1 MKKFLCFLLMV
12 AVVATV
18 STTAFAAT
26 AATAAT
32 AGSGKKLD
40 QKITALQAKQQKI
53 SDKKADQEANLAK
66 LAAKQNLSL
75 FKQDLNQNL
84 QVVSTNEGNNLTAL
98 AEFAQLRLTLLQ
110 TLQSLK
116 SSNQKLSDDTK
127 TQLKSYNAQIKVI
140 VSAIKDTKGQNKT
153 LAEQNKI
160 NITNKDEAAIND
172 TFVQISAIQTGRYD
186 QIIQMNVI
194 LQQMNDLLN

>member
-26 AATAAT
+26 AATA
-32 AGSGKKLD
+32 GSGNKLD

-66 LAAKQNLSL
+66 LAAKQNLSP
-75 FKQDLNQNL
+75 FKQNLNQNL
-84 QVVSTNEGNNLTAL
+84 QVVSTNKGDNLTAL

-127 TQLKSYNAQIKVI
+127 TQLKSYNAQIKEI
-140 VSAIKDTKGQNKT
+140 AGTIKDTKGQNKT

-160 NITNKDEAAIND
+160 NIANKDETAIND
-172 TFVQISAIQTGRYD
+172 TFIQISAIQTGRYD
-186 QIIQMNVI
+186 QIIQMNAI
-194 LQQMNDLLN
+194 LQQMNELLN

>member
-26 AATAAT
+26 A
-32 AGSGKKLD
+32 GSGNKLD

-66 LAAKQNLSL
+66 LAAKQNLSP
-75 FKQDLNQNL
+75 FKQNLNQNL
-84 QVVSTNEGNNLTAL
+84 QVVSTNKGDNLTAL

-140 VSAIKDTKGQNKT
+140 AGAIKDTKGQNKT

-160 NITNKDEAAIND
+160 NIANKDETAIND
-172 TFVQISAIQTGRYD
+172 TFIQISAIQTGRYD
-186 QIIQMNVI
+186 QIIQMNAI
-194 LQQMNDLLN
+194 LQQMNELLN

>member
-26 AATAAT
+26 AVT
-32 AGSGKKLD
+32 AGSGNKLD

-66 LAAKQNLSL
+66 LAAKQNLSP
-75 FKQDLNQNL
+75 FKQNLDQNL
-84 QVVSTNEGNNLTAL
+84 QVVSTNKGNNLTAL

-140 VSAIKDTKGQNKT
+140 AGAIKDTKGQNKT

-160 NITNKDEAAIND
+160 NIANKDETAIND
-172 TFVQISAIQTGRYD
+172 TFIQISAIQTGRYD
-186 QIIQMNVI
+186 QIIQMNAI
-194 LQQMNDLLN
+194 LQQMNELLN

>member
-1 MKKFLCFLLMV
+1 MV

>member
-26 AATAAT
+26 A
-32 AGSGKKLD
+32 GSGNKLD

-66 LAAKQNLSL
+66 LVAKQNLSP
-75 FKQDLNQNL
+75 FKQNLDQNL
-84 QVVSTNEGNNLTAL
+84 QVVSTNKGDNLTAL

-140 VSAIKDTKGQNKT
+140 AGAIKDTKGQNKT

-160 NITNKDEAAIND
+160 NIANKDETAIND
-172 TFVQISAIQTGRYD
+172 TFIQISAIQTGRYD
-186 QIIQMNVI
+186 QIIQMNAI
-194 LQQMNDLLN
+194 LQQMNELLN

>member
-26 AATAAT
+26 AVT
-32 AGSGKKLD
+32 AGSGNKLD

-66 LAAKQNLSL
+66 LVAKQNLSP
-75 FKQDLNQNL
+75 FKQNLDQNL
-84 QVVSTNEGNNLTAL
+84 QVVSTNKGDNLTAL

-127 TQLKSYNAQIKVI
+127 TQLKSYNDQIKVI
-140 VSAIKDTKGQNKT
+140 VGTIKDTKGQNKT

-160 NITNKDEAAIND
+160 NIANKDETAIND
-172 TFVQISAIQTGRYD
+172 TFIQISAIQTGRYD
-186 QIIQMNVI
+186 QIIQMNAI
-194 LQQMNDLLN
+194 LQQMNELLN